1 MKDFK
6 APSVSELVN
15 SIKDLLEDT
24 FNEVMVQGE
33 ITNISMSGSGH
44 WYFNL
49 SDEDALISCALFKG
63 DAFRNPM
70 IKSLKEGDK
79 VIIYGPISVYQK
91 RGSFQILVKRI
102 LSAGEGSLKLQ
113 FEKMKARL
121 AQEGLFDLDRKK
133 QIPPYPKKIAIITAL
148 NGAALQDFINVY
160 KRRSLWMDLLII
172 PALVQGEGAPLSLVN
187 ALSAAEKIKDLEII
201 VLARGGGSAEDLWAF
216 NDEALV
222 RAIAKTSVPVISAVG
237 HQVDFTLCDFVA
249 DFRAET
255 PTAAAE
261 TLTQPQ
267 TELMTRLIYC
277 QQQLNSRLKNS
288 GQQLRLRKEILHPR
302 AMLMVLNRKLFEAE
316 KKLSILSLKDRMNKL
331 ISLEESQQILDEC
344 FLKMNHAI
352 KIMVSLNTEKILRAD
367 QVLKALN
374 PKLVLKRGYTYI
386 SSGNEEIV
394 ASGEDF
400 DKVSDGQNLN
410 IHFHDGVRSVRR

>member
-1 MKDFK
+1 
-6 APSVSELVN
+6 
-15 SIKDLLEDT
+15 
-24 FNEVMVQGE
+24 
-33 ITNISMSGSGH
+33 
-44 WYFNL
+44 
-49 SDEDALISCALFKG
+49 
-63 DAFRNPM
+63 
-70 IKSLKEGDK
+70 
-79 VIIYGPISVYQK
+79 
-91 RGSFQILVKRI
+91 
-102 LSAGEGSLKLQ
+102 
-113 FEKMKARL
+113 
-121 AQEGLFDLDRKK
+121 
-133 QIPPYPKKIAIITAL
+133 
-148 NGAALQDFINVY
+148 
-160 KRRSLWMDLLII
+160 MDLLII
-172 PALVQGEGAPLSLVN
+172 PALVQGEGAPLSLVK
-187 ALSAAEKIKDLEII
+187 ALSAAEKIKDLEMI

-237 HQVDFTLCDFVA
+237 HQVDFTLCDFAA

-267 TELMTRLIYC
+267 TELMTRLTYC

-288 GQQLRLRKEILHPR
+288 GQHLRLRKEMLHPR

-316 KKLSILSLKDRMNKL
+316 KKISILSLKDRMNKL
-331 ISLEESQQILDEC
+331 VSLEESQQILDEC